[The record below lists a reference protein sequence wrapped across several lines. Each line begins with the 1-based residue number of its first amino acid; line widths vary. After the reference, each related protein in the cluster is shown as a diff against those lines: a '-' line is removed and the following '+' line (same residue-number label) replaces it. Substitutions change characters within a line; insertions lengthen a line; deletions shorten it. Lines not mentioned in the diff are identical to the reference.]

1 MESLIVNSTP
11 DTPFIDFDA
20 EKGRM
25 LIQGRAI
32 PQDADKFWA
41 PVLKWFYAYS
51 ATPNKKTKV
60 VFNMEYYNISTSK
73 QLLFI
78 LHQLNEIQEAGN
90 DVEVE
95 WKYAKED
102 LEMKEAGVDFSCI
115 VDIPFSFICVESTLS
130 ESV

>member
-1 MESLIVNSTP
+1 MKSLIVNSTP

-20 EKGRM
+20 GKGRM

-32 PQDADKFWA
+32 PQDAEEFWA

-51 ATPNKKTKV
+51 ATPNKKTNV

-78 LHQLNEIQEAGN
+78 LHQLNEIQEVGSA
-90 DVEVE
+90 VEVE

-102 LEMKEAGVDFSCI
+102 LEMKEAGVDFSCM
-115 VDIPFSFICVESTLS
+115 VDVPFIFTCIETTHF